1 MRFITLKRMLL
12 LAVVML
18 MAGAT
23 ANAVNR
29 KTLFDDGW
37 RFYLGEVDGAE
48 SAKEKSN
55 SWKAVNL
62 PHDWSATMSIDE
74 KAPSG
79 NDGGYYPTGMG
90 WYYKAF
96 TLPKDCQNKKI
107 WLYFEGVYQNSEVY
121 VNGKRAGGH
130 PYGYSTFYCD
140 ITPYVK
146 AGSNDVA
153 VKVDNST
160 QKNCRWYSGSGIYR
174 HVWMVMTDP
183 IYIDMWG
190 IQVTTPDK
198 NTVVVKTDV
207 LNETAEN
214 KDITVVTTLSDGTK
228 GQQTVTVMANGHK
241 EVAETLKVAEPKLWE
256 IDAPNLY
263 KATVSLSSGDSAE
276 ETFGIRTI
284 EYSVTKG
291 LTLNGKSILLNGGC
305 VHHDN
310 GILGAAAFD
319 KAELR
324 KVELLK
330 SAGFN
335 AVRTAHNPPSEAF
348 LAACDKVGLL
358 VIDEVFD
365 GWRDEKNKEDY
376 HKLFDE
382 WYKEDV
388 KAMVKRDRNH
398 PSIFCWSVGNEV
410 IERKK
415 IEVVTT
421 ARHLRDAVRQWDTTR
436 PVTSA
441 LAAWD
446 SDWEIYDPL
455 AAQMDIT
462 GYNYMIHKAESD
474 HQRVPERVMMQTES
488 FPRDAFGCWKKVH
501 DREYVIGDFVWT
513 AVDYLGES
521 GIGRYWY
528 DGDVAGEHY
537 HRPMFPWHGAYCGDI
552 DLIGNIKPI
561 GHYRNLLWNDTEKLY
576 MAVREPNGWK
586 GKINTASWA
595 VWPTW
600 ESWDWKGWDGKDIEV
615 EVCSKYPVVRL
626 YQDDVLVGEKNVGL
640 DSRYQAL
647 FTVKYKPGTL
657 RVEGVDNGVVRE
669 TKTLT
674 TSSEPYAIRM
684 STASNTLKA
693 DGQDLAFVKV
703 EVIDREGRLVTDA
716 DNLVS
721 FSIKGQGDILAVG
734 NADIKDLTP
743 FTALSWKA
751 WKGRLMVVVRSGNKA
766 GTVTLNAVSKG
777 LKPTAIGMK
786 CIKK

>member
-12 LAVVML
+12 LAVVTL

-23 ANAVNR
+23 ADAVNR

-37 RFYLGEVDGAE
+37 RFYLGEVEDAE

-55 SWKAVNL
+55 TWKTVNL

-79 NDGGYYPTGMG
+79 NDGGYYPTGTG

-96 TLPKDCQNKKI
+96 MLPKDCLNKKI
-107 WLYFEGVYQNSEVY
+107 WLYFEGVYQNSEIY

-207 LNETAEN
+207 VNETAEN

-228 GQQTVTVMANGHK
+228 GQQTVTVVANGHK
-241 EVAETLKVAEPKLWE
+241 EVTETLKVAEPKLWE
-256 IDAPNLY
+256 IDAPHLY

-284 EYSVTKG
+284 EYSAEKG

-324 KVELLK
+324 KAELLK

-365 GWRDEKNKEDY
+365 GWREEKNKEDY

-388 KAMVKRDRNH
+388 RAMVKRDRNH

-640 DSRYQAL
+640 DSRFQAV

-669 TKTLT
+669 TKTLA

-684 STASNTLKA
+684 TTASNTLKA

-721 FSIKGQGDILAVG
+721 FSIKGQGDIIAVG

-751 WKGRLMVVVRSGNKA
+751 WKGQLMVVVRSGNKA
-766 GTVTLNAVSKG
+766 GAVTLNAVSKG